1 MQQNLTQL
9 PCGLR
14 ASYGLRVATPNDYEF
29 LAILY
34 ATTRSDELDRAGFP
48 MDQRAAFCHMQFEA
62 QQRHYRLYFA
72 RAHDQV
78 VISNDSLIGRVLVAR
93 APDEIF
99 LVDIALM
106 PASRNLGIGSHIVAT
121 LIAESKAL
129 VCPLRLYAEKN
140 SRAQAL
146 YLRFGFT
153 ITGEEG
159 VHDLMELNA

>member
-1 MQQNLTQL
+1 MQQNLNYQL
-9 PCGLR
+9 RL
-14 ASYGLRVATPNDYEF
+14 ASPSDYEF
-29 LAILY
+29 LAMLY

-48 MDQRAAFCHMQFEA
+48 FDQRAAFCRMQFEA

-78 VISNDSLIGRVLVAR
+78 VMQNESVIGRVLVAR
-93 APDEIF
+93 ASDEIF
-99 LVDIALM
+99 LIDIALM
-106 PASRNLGIGSHIVAT
+106 PANRNLGIGSHIVET

-140 SRAQAL
+140 SRARAL